1 MALNRACVKHGWLV
15 LNGHCR
21 SDTQGRATF
30 LAGTRKSVMDLAIV
44 PRDALA
50 DMQVQDMPTLWAGIG
65 VATQGAQGVVGGG
78 GRASVWGHRG
88 GCYGSPGL
96 VGNGSRRL
104 SPSSTGAS
112 AGIGWVLAALY
123 MAVGVG
129 VD

>member
-15 LNGHCR
+15 LNGRCR

-30 LAGTRKSVMDLAIV
+30 LAGTRKSVVDLAIV

-50 DMQVQDMPTLWAGIG
+50 DMQVRDMPTLSAGLG
-65 VATQGAQGVVGGG
+65 VAAQGVQGVVGG
-78 GRASVWGHRG
+78 GRASVWGPGG

-96 VGNGSRRL
+96 VGNGLRRL
-104 SPSSTGAS
+104 SPSGTGAS
-112 AGIGWVLAALY
+112 AGVGWVPAALY
-123 MAVGVG
+123 TAVGVG